1 MMALFCAPGAPT
13 RRLNL
18 ARTVAKTSSTWLLH
32 KAHYFMVTSGS
43 KGECCKRQ
51 DVEQLV
57 SSGLGSETGTAKLS
71 PNSHG
76 PRSHRAQPSSR
87 ERKILPSRQ
96 KNYQTFLA
104 IF

>member
-76 PRSHRAQPSSR
+76 PPQSQSPAKLKGEEDSP
-87 ERKILPSRQ
+87 L
-96 KNYQTFLA
+96 
-104 IF
+104 